1 MFMYNRL
8 EVKIMFEKS
17 AYSGNRDSDY
27 PLVIKQLEA
36 LLKMEENI
44 ITKLSNSSA
53 LLNQYLDDVN
63 WVGYY
68 LYDNVKQNL
77 VLGPFQ
83 GLPACTRIM
92 IGSGVCGTCAS
103 TLETQLVADVHCF
116 EGHIACD
123 AKTNSEI
130 VVPIVKDG
138 KLYGVLDIDS
148 PSKARFDEIDQKY
161 LEMFV
166 KTLEMYL

>member
-1 MFMYNRL
+1 
-8 EVKIMFEKS
+8 MFEKT
-17 AYSGNRDSDY
+17 AYSGDRQADY
-27 PLVIKQLEA
+27 KLVIKQLEA

-53 LLNQYLDDVN
+53 LLNVYLDDVN

-68 LYDNVKQNL
+68 LFDENKKNL

-92 IGSGVCGTCAS
+92 MGSGVCGTAAADL
-103 TLETQLVADVHCF
+103 TTQLVEDVHCF

-123 AKTNSEI
+123 ANTNSEI
-130 VVPIVKDG
+130 VIPILKNG
-138 KLYGVLDIDS
+138 TLYGVLDIDS
-148 PSKARFDEIDQKY
+148 PSKARFDSIDQEY
-161 LEMFV
+161 FELFV
-166 KTLEMYL
+166 KTLEKYL

>member
-1 MFMYNRL
+1 MYNVI
-8 EVKIMFEKS
+8 EVKIMFEKT
-17 AYSGNRDSDY
+17 AYSGDRQADY
-27 PLVIKQLEA
+27 KLVIKQLEA

-53 LLNQYLDDVN
+53 LLNVYLDDVN

-68 LYDNVKQNL
+68 LFDENKKNL

-92 IGSGVCGTCAS
+92 MGSGVCGTAAADL
-103 TLETQLVADVHCF
+103 TTQLVEDVHCF

-123 AKTNSEI
+123 ANTNSEI
-130 VVPIVKDG
+130 VIPILKNG
-138 KLYGVLDIDS
+138 TLYGVLDIDS
-148 PSKARFDEIDQKY
+148 PSKARFDSIDQEY
-161 LEMFV
+161 FELFV
-166 KTLEMYL
+166 KTLEKYL